1 MIQLSGVDSLRAEDI
16 TKLMNIVTPE
26 LEKRK
31 QLYLRYKRKS
41 KNSDLIYKVSGDKKT
56 TITFE
61 KYIVDIA
68 SGYIGGGAPQY
79 VVRENNDETKV
90 KLIQKMLNKTISSD
104 TYKQEMEVL
113 IDYIS
118 NFNDDTAEHYQLVK
132 DYFMVGACYERV
144 YENIDNEKVYV
155 RLDPLQTIGLFDY
168 SSPNN
173 LIGLFRTW
181 SEKDINDTEVQ
192 IVELIDKYQVRK
204 FQAPITNTSKVAGQQ
219 YGTWTEILNIDSD
232 GQIAMNYHN
241 WGDVPGF
248 ALEQEEGMSLFE
260 NVVDVIDAYE
270 QLIQNTRN
278 TFQYNDEAKLKVTGF
293 MPENAMTIEQ
303 KVVQK
308 DENGN
313 EVETTV
319 YVINPA
325 RVKEDEF
332 ILKQPVFY
340 TPDGDGDIAWV
351 EKNINDT
358 AIQNTLKTYIDL
370 IMMNT
375 GVPNITD
382 LGFTKA
388 DNNSALQNKYFAL
401 EQMTIG
407 LVEGL
412 KKAYLRRWELIFNR
426 INMTSAGNYDFRDI
440 SVVINKNLPQNNKD
454 VVDTW
459 LSMRGLISDSTI
471 IDNLPYD
478 LDSISEQEKVEQQE
492 EKQMMRGFQETMM
505 YASMGQQNNFTNK
518 EE

>member
-1 MIQLSGVDSLRAEDI
+1 MIQINNIDSLRAEDI
-16 TKLMNIVTPE
+16 TKLMNMVNPE

-31 QLYLRYKRKS
+31 QLYGRYKRKA
-41 KNSDLIYKVSGDKKT
+41 KNSDLIYDKKGT
-56 TITFE
+56 KITFE

-79 VVRENNDETKV
+79 VVEETHDTTKIE
-90 KLIQKMLNKTISSD
+90 LISKMLGKVIGNE
-104 TYKQEMEVL
+104 TYKQEMEIL

-118 NFNDDTAEHYQLVK
+118 NYNDDTEEHYNLVK
-132 DYFMVGACYERV
+132 DYFTVGACYERV
-144 YENIDNEKVYV
+144 YENSSNEKVYV
-155 RLDPLQTIGLFDY
+155 RLNPLQTVGIWDY
-168 SSPNN
+168 NTPNN

-192 IVELIDKYQVRK
+192 IVELIDKYQIRK
-204 FQAPITNTSKVAGQQ
+204 FQAPITTTSQMTGKQ
-219 YGTWTEILNIDSD
+219 YGIWTEIVETDSE
-232 GQIAMNYHN
+232 GQIMMNFHN
-241 WGDVPGF
+241 WGDVPAF
-248 ALEQEEGMSLFE
+248 AIEHPEGIALFE
-260 NVVDVIDAYE
+260 PVVDLIEAYQ

-293 MPENAMTIEQ
+293 MPENSLMIEQ
-303 KVVQK
+303 KVTQK

-313 EVETTV
+313 DYEITV
-319 YVINPA
+319 YVENPA
-325 RVKEDEF
+325 RIKEDEMV
-332 ILKQPVFY
+332 LKKPVFY
-340 TPDGDGDIAWV
+340 TPDGEGDISWV

-426 INMTSAGNYDFRDI
+426 INMVSGANYDFRDI
-440 SVVINKNLPQNNKD
+440 NVVINKNLPQNNKE

-459 LSMRGLISDSTI
+459 LSLRGLISDSTI

-478 LDSISEQEKVEQQE
+478 LDSISELDKVQQQE
-492 EKQMMRGFQETMM
+492 DRELMRGIKETMA
-505 YASMGQQNNFTNK
+505 YAELGGEQNGGVTN
-518 EE
+518 E